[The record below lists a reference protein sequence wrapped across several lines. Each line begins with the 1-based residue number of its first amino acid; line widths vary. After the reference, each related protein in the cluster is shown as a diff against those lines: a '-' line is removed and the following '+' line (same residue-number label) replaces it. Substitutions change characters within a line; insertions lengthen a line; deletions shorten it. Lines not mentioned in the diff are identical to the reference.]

1 MVSSEVKVQWSLEAD
16 YFQACSC
23 DYGCPC
29 EFEAPPTQ
37 GFCEGIG
44 AYLITQG
51 TYGSVSLNGLAFGF
65 YVRFPAA
72 MHLGNGTLG
81 LFIDEKADAQQRDA
95 LLQITSGKHGGL
107 PFEVF
112 PALITDPIDP
122 RFVSFQF
129 DLRGRDSTV
138 TMGDAASMAFEPVKN
153 PVTGEPEGIRIQH
166 ESGFIFKEADVVSAK
181 TCTLSTDRLNFSWP
195 DKAGFVAQIKYS
207 N

>member
-37 GFCEGIG
+37 GFCEGVG

-51 TYGSVSLNGLAFGF
+51 TYGNVSLNGIAFGF
-65 YVRFPAA
+65 YVHFPAA

-81 LFIDEKADAQQRDA
+81 LFIDDIADDQQRDA

-107 PFEVF
+107 PFAVLT
-112 PALITDPIDP
+112 ALLTDQIEP
-122 RFVSFQF
+122 RFVSVQVE
-129 DLRGRDSTV
+129 LLGR
-138 TMGDAASMAFEPVKN
+138 
-153 PVTGEPEGIRIQH
+153 
-166 ESGFIFKEADVVSAK
+166 
-181 TCTLSTDRLNFSWP
+181 
-195 DKAGFVAQIKYS
+195 
-207 N
+207 